1 MKPYLILP
9 LLLVIATSAFGQET
23 REEGAADTVEK
34 GKTSLNLA
42 TIYANNASYYGQ
54 TSAERLPYVL
64 GNASLNFP
72 SGFFLSAGA
81 YKLLNLGSGVSG
93 IDLSAGYDF
102 KLAKQLS
109 GSLSFSHSF
118 FPDSSL
124 LLQSTNPDMASASL
138 SYDLNVVKT
147 GLTADYA
154 IGDEN
159 ALFAAFEISK
169 SIDLGSLF
177 SRKDYIS
184 FDPAVEIVGGT
195 QRITTVEEMP
205 ATTTNGNGN
214 SNGRKFLFLPL
225 PSSSKTSAPQYR
237 QVTSSSFDLLSYNI
251 KLPISYNRANYAVEA
266 TYQGSILGKKVDGY
280 TNKLNSF
287 FYLGL
292 YYSF

>member
-1 MKPYLILP
+1 MKPYLILS
-9 LLLVIATSAFGQET
+9 LLLSVAASAFGQEK
-23 REEGAADTVEK
+23 REETAVDTVEK
-34 GKTSLNLA
+34 AKTSLNLA

-72 SGFFLSAGA
+72 GGFYLSAGA
-81 YKLLNLGSGVSG
+81 YKLLNLGSGISG
-93 IDLSAGYDF
+93 VDLSAGYDF
-102 KLAKQLS
+102 KLSKQLS
-109 GSLSFSHSF
+109 GSASFSHSF

-138 SYDLNVVKT
+138 SYDWDVITT

-159 ALFAAFEISK
+159 ALFATFNVSK
-169 SIDLGSLF
+169 SIDLGSLL
-177 SRKDYIS
+177 SPKDYIS
-184 FDPAVEIVGGT
+184 FDPAVEVVGGT
-195 QRITTVEEMP
+195 QHITTTEELP
-205 ATTTNGNGN
+205 SQTTNGNGN
-214 SNGRKFLFLPL
+214 GKKFLFLPL

-251 KLPISYNRANYAVEA
+251 KLPISYNRANYAIEA
-266 TYQGSILGKKVDGY
+266 TYQGSVLGKKVDGY

-287 FYLGL
+287 FYLGF